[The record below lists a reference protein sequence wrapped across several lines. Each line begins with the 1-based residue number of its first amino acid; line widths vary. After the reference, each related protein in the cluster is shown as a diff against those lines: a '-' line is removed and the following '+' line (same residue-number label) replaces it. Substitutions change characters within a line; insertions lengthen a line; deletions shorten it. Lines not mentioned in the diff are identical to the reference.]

1 MPLALAVK
9 HAGAVPPMRI
19 WVRLGEGGGGGFMY
33 SVKVFNSTQL
43 ILYSSVKTVI
53 PGFGNGWLEYC
64 AIMRFWVGQWN
75 ILRVTLE
82 I

>member
-33 SVKVFNSTQL
+33 SVKVFNSTQF
-43 ILYSSVKTVI
+43 ILYRADGVDGPQEMEK
-53 PGFGNGWLEYC
+53 N
-64 AIMRFWVGQWN
+64 
-75 ILRVTLE
+75 
-82 I
+82 